1 MSHRRET
8 ATQRPPIPLCCPACK
23 QPLTQEISNVSHGPD
38 LVKEGDRVLGPDLV
52 CTCGRFY
59 PVRYGV
65 PDLLGSPR
73 EATKSPFS
81 YDRLLRL
88 AQIERQHFWFVGRRT
103 LIQRLLEKHLNR
115 KGQLILDL
123 GCGTGSMLELLTRR
137 DQRVVGLDLRPE
149 GLHKMRRKLPEA
161 WLLQAEATN
170 LPLMD
175 GAFDAV
181 LALDILEHVDD
192 QRLLAEIQRVLR
204 PGGLAIIAVPA
215 MSWLWSYRDEAAGHL
230 RRYTQRRLISVL
242 DGAQLRVQELRYYQF
257 VLFPL
262 VMAARLFGRRD
273 PKLRDLEER
282 PPSALN
288 AVMTW
293 INELEARLSDVL
305 PWPWGSSLFV
315 VCRKEPV

>member
-1 MSHRRET
+1 
-8 ATQRPPIPLCCPACK
+8 
-23 QPLTQEISNVSHGPD
+23 
-38 LVKEGDRVLGPDLV
+38 LV

-65 PDLLGSPR
+65 PDLVHREGSPR

-103 LIQRLLEKHLNR
+103 LIQRLLDKHLNR

-149 GLHKMRRKLPEA
+149 GLRKMRRKLPEV

-192 QRLLAEIQRVLR
+192 QRLLAEVQRVLR
-204 PGGLAIIAVPA
+204 PGGLAIISVPA
-215 MSWLWSYRDEAAGHL
+215 MPWLWSYRDEAAGHL

-282 PPSALN
+282 PLSALN
-288 AVMTW
+288 AMMTW